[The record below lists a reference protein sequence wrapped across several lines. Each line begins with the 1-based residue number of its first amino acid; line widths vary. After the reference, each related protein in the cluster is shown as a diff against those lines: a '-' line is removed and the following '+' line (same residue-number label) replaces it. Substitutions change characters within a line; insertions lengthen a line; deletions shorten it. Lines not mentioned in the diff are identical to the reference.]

1 MGKGGVCK
9 VLDVWMLMLDVK
21 TVCNVDALLLIDEK
35 FVSEEEV
42 GTGSQTVGRGNGDVD
57 GVSYDDG
64 YQKVDDRCNTHG
76 VKLVCSKTRI

>member
-1 MGKGGVCK
+1 M
-9 VLDVWMLMLDVK
+9 
-21 TVCNVDALLLIDEK
+21 
-35 FVSEEEV
+35 
-42 GTGSQTVGRGNGDVD
+42 GTGSQTVGRGGGEVD